1 LSNIQY
7 EKPYDLALSVE
18 SERLRFEVLIRATLV
33 EKADCKEVGLIL
45 FQIVEDV
52 IGTSIDVDFI
62 LQVSSAAV
70 DGELNWTV
78 QSVHQV

>member
-1 LSNIQY
+1 MSIVQIEN
-7 EKPYDLALSVE
+7 PYDLALSVE
-18 SERLRFEVLIRATLV
+18 SERLRFEALIRATLV

-52 IGTSIDVDFI
+52 ICTSSDDAFI

-78 QSVHQV
+78 QVVHQV